1 MVCLEF
7 GASEFGA
14 SEFGASEFGASEF
27 GASECMAKEGALIW
41 HAPEKCP
48 ILAQGFLEH
57 SFFEAGHTEQGCA
70 DLPNIYW
77 CQPCAGG

>member
-1 MVCLEF
+1 MVCL
-7 GASEFGA
+7 EFGA